1 MSLPGRSLLPETFLI
16 DESVDQRIIRKLKPL
31 DLNTIL
37 VSVVACGIPDNEVLN
52 LAESHDA
59 ILITEDRD
67 FGEWVFAH
75 GRQGVSIIY
84 LRYRN
89 EELDAITKA
98 LRTVLSSPSQ
108 NLRGKFTVITPKKI
122 RVRNIL

>member
-1 MSLPGRSLLPETFLI
+1 MPETFLI

-31 DLNTIL
+31 NLDTIL
-37 VSVVACGIPDNEVLN
+37 VSVVASGISDNKVLK
-52 LAESHDA
+52 LAEAHDA

-75 GRQGVSIIY
+75 GRQDVSIIY

-89 EELDAITKA
+89 EELEAITGA
-98 LRTVLSSPSQ
+98 LRTVLSSTSL
-108 NLRGKFTVITPKKI
+108 NLKGKFIVITPKKI
-122 RVRNIL
+122 RIRDIL

>member
-1 MSLPGRSLLPETFLI
+1 MPETFLI

-37 VSVVACGIPDNEVLN
+37 VSVVACGVSDDEVLK
-52 LAESHDA
+52 LAEMHDA

-67 FGEWVFAH
+67 FGEWIFAH

-89 EELDAITKA
+89 EELEAITKA
-98 LRTVLSSPSQ
+98 LRTVLSNTSQ
-108 NLRGKFTVITPKKI
+108 NLRGKFIVITPKKI
-122 RVRNIL
+122 RIRDIF

>member
-1 MSLPGRSLLPETFLI
+1 MPETFLI

-31 DLNTIL
+31 DLKTIL
-37 VSVVACGIPDNEVLN
+37 VSVVAGGIPDDEVLK
-52 LAESHDA
+52 LAEVHDA

-75 GRQGVSIIY
+75 GRKGVSIIY

-89 EELDAITKA
+89 EELEAITEA
-98 LRTVLSSPSQ
+98 LRTVLVNTSQ
-108 NLRGKFTVITPKKI
+108 NLRGKFIVITPKKI
-122 RVRNIL
+122 RIRDIF

>member
-1 MSLPGRSLLPETFLI
+1 MPETFLI

-37 VSVVACGIPDNEVLN
+37 VSVVGCGIPDDEVLN
-52 LAESHDA
+52 LAELHDA

-67 FGEWVFAH
+67 FGEWVFSH

-89 EELDAITKA
+89 EELEEITEA
-98 LRTVLSSPSQ
+98 L
-108 NLRGKFTVITPKKI
+108 
-122 RVRNIL
+122 

>member
-1 MSLPGRSLLPETFLI
+1 MPETFLI

-37 VSVVACGIPDNEVLN
+37 VSVVACGISDDKVLK
-52 LAESHDA
+52 LAEVHDA

-89 EELDAITKA
+89 EELEAITGA
-98 LRTVLSSPSQ
+98 LRTVLSSTSQ
-108 NLRGKFTVITPKKI
+108 NLRGKFIVMTPKKI
-122 RVRNIL
+122 RIRDIF

>member
-1 MSLPGRSLLPETFLI
+1 MPETFLI

-31 DLNTIL
+31 GLNTIM
-37 VSVVACGIPDNEVLN
+37 VSVVACGLPDDEVLN
-52 LAESHDA
+52 LAESHNA

-75 GRQGVSIIY
+75 GRQGVSIVY

-89 EELDAITKA
+89 GELEAITDA
-98 LRTVLSSPSQ
+98 LRTVLSSLPQ

-122 RVRNIL
+122 RVRNLL